1 MKLSDKNNLKNVR
14 DNDDKILT
22 KLILKTMNENVFYDD
37 ILNN

>member
-1 MKLSDKNNLKNVR
+1 LKLSDKNNLKNVR

-22 KLILKTMNENVFYDD
+22 KLILKMNENVFYDD